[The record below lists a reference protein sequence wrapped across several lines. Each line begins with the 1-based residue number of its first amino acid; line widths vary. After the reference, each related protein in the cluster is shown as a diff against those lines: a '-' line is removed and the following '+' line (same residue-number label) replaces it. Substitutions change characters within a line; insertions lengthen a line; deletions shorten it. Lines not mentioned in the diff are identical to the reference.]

1 MNKEPANFQKSDRVL
16 SGVETL
22 MEVPPEKMAE
32 IESKCVWRQVEVG
45 DIIIDV
51 NDMTTNVYFLVKGK
65 LRVLNFVEGEQEVQF
80 AEIEDGET
88 FGEMSAIDLKGRS
101 ARVIA
106 TTPALLASLSA
117 EDFRQLLIDCPRMTL
132 ALLKRFSMLIRT
144 LTSRVTHLST
154 MSPHQRVYHELLRLS
169 EPNTIGDGSW
179 IIMNAPNHTDI
190 ASWAG
195 AEKQVVAEAIGNL
208 ARDGVLERQYKNI
221 VIRDRTRLQQLA
233 SL

>member
-1 MNKEPANFQKSDRVL
+1 MNKEPANFQESDRVL

-88 FGEMSAIDLKGRS
+88 FGEMSAIDRY
-101 ARVIA
+101 R
-106 TTPALLASLSA
+106 
-117 EDFRQLLIDCPRMTL
+117 
-132 ALLKRFSMLIRT
+132 
-144 LTSRVTHLST
+144 
-154 MSPHQRVYHELLRLS
+154 
-169 EPNTIGDGSW
+169 
-179 IIMNAPNHTDI
+179 
-190 ASWAG
+190 
-195 AEKQVVAEAIGNL
+195 
-208 ARDGVLERQYKNI
+208 
-221 VIRDRTRLQQLA
+221 
-233 SL
+233 